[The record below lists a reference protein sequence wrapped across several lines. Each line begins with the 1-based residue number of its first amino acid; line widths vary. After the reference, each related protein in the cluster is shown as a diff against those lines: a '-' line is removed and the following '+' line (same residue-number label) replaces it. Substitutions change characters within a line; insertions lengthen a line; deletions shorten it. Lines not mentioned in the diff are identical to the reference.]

1 MLEQNRSLAFHPGS
15 RPPPADIAADPGVA
29 PEEIVPGWPPVET
42 PRLREQFEASR
53 DATLGLCVPL
63 ELEDY
68 GLQSMP
74 DASPVKWHLA
84 HTTWFYEEFLLREH
98 EPGHAPF
105 DAAYRT
111 LFNSYYQS
119 VGAAFARPDRG
130 KLSRPTVATVLRY
143 RRHVEERVS
152 RLLDDVD
159 AHGRCGQ
166 RAAAIAALVR
176 LGIAHEQQHQE
187 LILTDLKHAFA
198 LNPLHP
204 AYRRRERG
212 DPSEAAPAGFH
223 RFAGGLT
230 PIGHSGRAF
239 AFDNETP
246 RHRVFLAP
254 FQLADRLVSNAEW
267 REFIDD
273 GGYREP
279 RLWLAEGWDL
289 VQREDWR
296 RPIYWD
302 AGLES
307 EFRLTGDRA
316 LEPDAPV
323 VHLSYFEAEAFARW
337 AGARLPTEQEWEVAA
352 SMLPVEGNFLEQRR
366 WHPVAAGSG
375 AGGMRPRIQQL
386 FGDAWEWTRSP
397 YVPYPGF
404 RPLPGAVAEY
414 NGKFMSSQVVLR
426 GGSCATPVAS
436 MRATCRNFFPPAA
449 RWQFSGL
456 RLAKDG

>member
-159 AHGRCGQ
+159 AYGRCGQ

-239 AFDNETP
+239 AFDNIPFPVLARAYGEHLGRLFLHEADLRFTP
-246 RHRVFLAP
+246 PSPLLWSLGLTKGGLLRDPSPSV
-254 FQLADRLVSNAEW
+254 VSIEA
-267 REFIDD
+267 
-273 GGYREP
+273 
-279 RLWLAEGWDL
+279 
-289 VQREDWR
+289 
-296 RPIYWD
+296 
-302 AGLES
+302 
-307 EFRLTGDRA
+307 
-316 LEPDAPV
+316 
-323 VHLSYFEAEAFARW
+323 AEAAVDRE
-337 AGARLPTEQEWEVAA
+337 RVAVTA
-352 SMLPVEGNFLEQRR
+352 L
-366 WHPVAAGSG
+366 
-375 AGGMRPRIQQL
+375 
-386 FGDAWEWTRSP
+386 
-397 YVPYPGF
+397 
-404 RPLPGAVAEY
+404 
-414 NGKFMSSQVVLR
+414 
-426 GGSCATPVAS
+426 
-436 MRATCRNFFPPAA
+436 
-449 RWQFSGL
+449 
-456 RLAKDG
+456 